1 MVYRTGKETSPL
13 ALAAKRILYE
23 VTAVPSISGVRV
35 FEGLSRF
42 YGLKNSDD
50 NYVIP
55 NPEYIKHV
63 SSSDTVLALDFVA
76 AAFEDF
82 QKLYVEM
89 IQSGKASNESVYTNI
104 IFEPFEGWYN
114 FEEQYSHN
122 IQTLID
128 QINNIFLSEHK
139 QQKKIKNIDDYIK
152 SFMNF
157 IPLLSLLKITRAKML
172 SNVLTKR
179 GASGLIIKLVDENE
193 NDDQTKVDE
202 YINDLNFKTVVT
214 LAEQTGFYVSKNSP
228 WTLVANLGSPL
239 MKFYMQPDEYEEET
253 KKIFDDLFLKE
264 QQKAAK
270 DNIPMNPDTTEKL
283 REQAQKE
290 AKKKIMST
298 KFPIEDIFEKYYFET
313 AFADFNTIKNM
324 FYYGYT
330 SFFNIYP
337 EARNVKFCPIAQ
349 KTIQVYTPRKYIS
362 EEEYDQKFDDK
373 FFLKAFLVIKNYEVG
388 KIFSKRQ
395 MQEHL
400 KQIYLTKKR
409 VDTSAAIMYINSIF
423 KAYMDSV

>member
-23 VTAVPSISGVRV
+23 VTAVPFVSGIRT
-35 FEGLSRF
+35 FEEGFRF
-42 YGLKNSDD
+42 YGLKNTD
-50 NYVIP
+50 NNFVIP
-55 NPEYIKHV
+55 NPEHIKHV
-63 SSSDTVLALDFVA
+63 NNSDTVLALDFVA

-82 QKLYVEM
+82 QNLYAEM
-89 IQSGKASNESVYTNI
+89 IQSGKASKESVYTNI

-114 FEEQYSHN
+114 FEEQYNHN
-122 IQTLID
+122 IETLID
-128 QINNIFLSEHK
+128 QINDIFLSEHK
-139 QQKKIKNIDDYIK
+139 QQKTIKNIDDYIK
-152 SFMNF
+152 SFMGF

-179 GASGLIIKLVDENE
+179 GASGLVIKLADEDEN
-193 NDDQTKVDE
+193 NDQTKVDE
-202 YINDLNFKTVVT
+202 YINDPNFKTVAI
-214 LAEQTGFYVSKNSP
+214 LAEQAGFHVSKNSP
-228 WTLVANLGSPL
+228 WTLVANLGSRL
-239 MKFYMQPDEYEEET
+239 MKFYMQPNKYEKET
-253 KKIFDDLFLKE
+253 KKIFDDLLLKE
-264 QQKAAK
+264 TKKAGT
-270 DNIPMNPDTTEKL
+270 PDIEKIK
-283 REQAQKE
+283 EQAQKE